1 MITKILN
8 NYFNELFK
16 KNLKREIV
24 LRFNLDIKFEEE
36 KNGMCYLY
44 LKPKKYQNYTLF
56 LDWHKGDSLNHLIN
70 LQKIEI
76 DYILKKL
83 KNMTDDDWN

>member
-16 KNLKREIV
+16 RNLKREIV

-44 LKPKKYQNYTLF
+44 LKPTKYQNYTLF

-76 DYILKKL
+76 NYILKKL

>member
-16 KNLKREIV
+16 RNLKREIV

-36 KNGMCYLY
+36 KNVLFVFKTKKISKLY
-44 LKPKKYQNYTLF
+44 TIP
-56 LDWHKGDSLNHLIN
+56 
-70 LQKIEI
+70 
-76 DYILKKL
+76 
-83 KNMTDDDWN
+83 

>member
-16 KNLKREIV
+16 RNLKREIA
-24 LRFNLDIKFEEE
+24 LIFNLDIKFGEE
-36 KNGMCYLY
+36 KNGMCHLY

-76 DYILKKL
+76 KYILQKI
-83 KNMTDDDWN
+83 KNMTDNDWN

>member
-16 KNLKREIV
+16 RNLKREIV

-44 LKPKKYQNYTLF
+44 LKPKKYQNIY
-56 LDWHKGDSLNHLIN
+56 
-70 LQKIEI
+70 
-76 DYILKKL
+76 
-83 KNMTDDDWN
+83 

>member
-1 MITKILN
+1 
-8 NYFNELFK
+8 
-16 KNLKREIV
+16 
-24 LRFNLDIKFEEE
+24 
-36 KNGMCYLY
+36 MCYLY

-76 DYILKKL
+76 NYILKKL